1 MFVNSADGETFKLAF
16 KLDLREC
23 AQVSRCFC
31 GVVSVH
37 FSLTHRVLVL
47 SLVRQCSLGSCLWF
61 VKSEG
66 KKQIGR
72 WWHHCDTEFLKV
84 VGSSW
89 ADPSELEPLK
99 LKKYQSCPADPLD
112 WHVILS
118 FLTNDVKPFLFSS
131 GGGEIACCP
140 VTDKVEED
148 KQRWTTLHG
157 NSANYQTDGW
167 IIFGKLFW

>member
-1 MFVNSADGETFKLAF
+1 MCSGL
-16 KLDLREC
+16 
-23 AQVSRCFC
+23 FC
-31 GVVSVH
+31 GGRLS
-37 FSLTHRVLVL
+37 SLLTHSQSVGVVTCQTVFFGFLFMICQIR
-47 SLVRQCSLGSCLWF
+47 S
-61 VKSEG
+61 G
-66 KKQIGR
+66 KRQIGR

-99 LKKYQSCPADPLD
+99 LKKYQSCPADPPD

-167 IIFGKLFW
+167 IIFGKSFW